1 MEGATKQEWQTG
13 KEKEIQKGH
22 LARVAK
28 RRLEKKLQ
36 RKEEKNRKTDIKK
49 NSARGRGGGRAQ
61 AKQAWEVHGGKQES
75 ETDKRQEKAQRKIW
89 RET

>member
-1 MEGATKQEWQTG
+1 MGVVLVADRGRRRARGRARSKGNGSRNG
-13 KEKEIQKGH
+13 KG
-22 LARVAK
+22 
-28 RRLEKKLQ
+28 
-36 RKEEKNRKTDIKK
+36 
-49 NSARGRGGGRAQ
+49 GRGGGRAQ